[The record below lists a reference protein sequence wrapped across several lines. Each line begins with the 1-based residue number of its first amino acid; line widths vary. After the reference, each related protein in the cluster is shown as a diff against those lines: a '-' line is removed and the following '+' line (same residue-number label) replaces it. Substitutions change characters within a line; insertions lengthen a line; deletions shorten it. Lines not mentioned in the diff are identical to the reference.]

1 LPDSRTLSLAIP
13 PFKRTYELFLSYFI
27 FSLAI
32 DRPPHNLPPV
42 MQNTTTNGQGE
53 PALEYVLP
61 YSNQLNAWLFSSH
74 LRQFNGEDY
83 QAICWDFLNSKE
95 AKKIGL
101 TENDT
106 DIWQVIESSPHPDC
120 TCGFCESAPW
130 E

>member
-1 LPDSRTLSLAIP
+1 MSTHTQATATGISA
-13 PFKRTYELFLSYFI
+13 
-27 FSLAI
+27 
-32 DRPPHNLPPV
+32 V
-42 MQNTTTNGQGE
+42 
-53 PALEYVLP
+53 EYVLP

-74 LRQFNGEDY
+74 RRQFAGEDY
-83 QAICWDFLNSKE
+83 QAICWDFLNSRE
-95 AKKIGL
+95 AREIGL